1 MFIKFR
7 DLSLTVKLAMII
19 VVVNI
24 CGLTALATYTFSA
37 ERATMLEMASANW
50 LKDTGQIASLAAGG
64 VKWGKAA
71 AVRETYALYRDDEN
85 LNLVQFTALNANLD
99 VVDTWLRKDEAAG
112 LSAEDIRKL
121 TPATKVTSDSSRISD
136 GLLTMIVPLAP
147 DKSGKAT
154 GYVIATWTADTLI
167 AAARNKALVMFAM
180 QALVIAIVVI
190 VFLFAMRTMTGRPM
204 AVISGRILDLQQ
216 GDLTAP
222 VLFLDKSDEIGVLAR
237 ALETF
242 RIESINKLASDQQAE
257 EQRLQR
263 DAERQSFAAQ
273 SAAVAAMQ
281 KHATD
286 TLAIALE
293 SLSRGDFNHRL
304 RGLDAQFSSLEQNFN
319 AMVDAVSQAI
329 ADAKCS
335 ALSVESGA
343 SQLTVSADQL
353 AKRTEH
359 QAATLE
365 QTAAALG
372 EVTNTIRESSQFAE
386 STVQLVDEAKTGA
399 RTSATVVRNAIGAMD
414 RIQDSSAKIGQII
427 GSIDEIAFQTNLL
440 ALNAG
445 VEAARAGEAGKGF
458 AVVAQEVRELAQRS
472 ANAAK
477 EIKHLVQVSNEEVA
491 GGVTLVNQTGD
502 ALLAI
507 EEHINKINDGITGL
521 VSSYRTQSIG
531 IGEINSS
538 INHMDQMTQQ
548 NAAMVEETNAACHDL
563 LQLSRSLQDNMGRFK
578 TGPQHANAQNSGP
591 IQQLRR
597 A

>member
-1 MFIKFR
+1 MFQKFR

-24 CGLTALATYTFSA
+24 CGLATLATYTFST
-37 ERATMLEMASANW
+37 ERATTLEMASANW
-50 LKDTGQIASLAAGG
+50 LKDTDQIAALAAGG
-64 VKWGKAA
+64 VKWNKAA
-71 AVRETYALYRDDEN
+71 AVRETYTLYRDDDS
-85 LNLVQFTALNANLD
+85 LNLVQFAALNANLEM
-99 VVDTWLRKDEAAG
+99 VDTWLRKGEASG
-112 LSAEDIRKL
+112 LAVEDIRKL
-121 TPATKVTSDSSRISD
+121 IPTTKTITDGSRISE
-136 GLLTMIVPLAP
+136 GLLTIAVPLTP
-147 DKSGKAT
+147 DKSGKAA
-154 GYVIATWTADTLI
+154 GYIVTTWTANSLI
-167 AAARNKALVMFAM
+167 TAARNKALVTFAM
-180 QALVIAIVVI
+180 QALIIAIVVI
-190 VFLFAMRTMTGRPM
+190 IFLFAMRRMIGKPMTI
-204 AVISGRILDLQQ
+204 ISNRIRDLQQ
-216 GDLTAP
+216 GDLVAP
-222 VLFLDKSDEIGVLAR
+222 VLFRDKADEIGVLAR

-242 RIESINKLASDQQAE
+242 RIEAVHKVENDRRDE

-263 DAERQSFAAQ
+263 DIERQGFTEQ
-273 SAAVAAMQ
+273 SAAVASIQ

-293 SLSRGDFNHRL
+293 SLSHGDFNHRL
-304 RGLDAQFSSLEQNFN
+304 RGLDAQFSDLERNFN

-329 ADAKCS
+329 ADAKSS

-365 QTAAALG
+365 ETAAALG
-372 EVTNTIRESSQFAE
+372 EVTNSIRESSQFAE
-386 STVQLVDEAKTGA
+386 STVQLVEEAKSGA

-472 ANAAK
+472 ATAAK
-477 EIKHLVQVSNEEVA
+477 EIKHLVQVSNEEVS

-507 EEHINKINDGITGL
+507 EEHINKINDGITRL

-563 LQLSRSLQDNMGRFK
+563 LQLSRGLQDNMGRFATK
-578 TGPQHANAQNSGP
+578 SQGVNSENSNPSQHL
-591 IQQLRR
+591 LR